1 MSFAGAF
8 FYVLKDLNY
17 GKGVKVED
25 NKGTLFDMD
34 NRRNVITE
42 TKEKEV
48 TLTAQIVL
56 VAVGPKA
63 PRRFKNTGTHASSV
77 MLLPEPG
84 EVPPSRL
91 YFKLSHP
98 LMKNRIGR
106 HSMWL
111 LTTPR

>member
-1 MSFAGAF
+1 MLLSRL
-8 FYVLKDLNY
+8 VLLGGLITPWNLATAEKE
-17 GKGVKVED
+17 V
-25 NKGTLFDMD
+25 
-34 NRRNVITE
+34 RTE